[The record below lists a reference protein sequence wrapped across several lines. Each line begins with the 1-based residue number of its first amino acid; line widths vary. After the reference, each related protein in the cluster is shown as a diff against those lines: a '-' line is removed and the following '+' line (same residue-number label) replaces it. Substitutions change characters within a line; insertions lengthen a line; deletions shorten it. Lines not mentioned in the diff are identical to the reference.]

1 MVLLH
6 STLAALSIPLVAAHY
21 KFPDLIVDGVQSAD
35 WEYVRLTWNHY
46 TSEPATDVT
55 AGAIRCYELDDTI
68 AGQTGIATVSAGSTV
83 GFHADNTM
91 GHPCY
96 FSAYLTPADPS
107 ADSNEAGLGETW
119 FKIWEWSP
127 SFSPDTGLV
136 FDSENI
142 VEFNCTIP
150 KSVPSGMRRLNFGL
164 TYVLYRGEQIALH
177 AAGTEGGAQA
187 SHRLFYIACAQLNIE
202 NGGNGTPSPT
212 VSFPGVY
219 SPTDPGILIN
229 IYALP
234 DGFSGYEARKCFE
247 IPSGQMPD
255 DANLRLQLMAPYP
268 QPDAQLSVDEI
279 TNEDLHCGGGAPYGC
294 AMMLILF
301 MLIFYALALW
311 DRYLKLKTK
320 ESNRLYS
327 KVDPSLVLQKPYL
340 LPEGSN
346 ATFPKNHRYAGS

>member
-6 STLAALSIPLVAAHY
+6 SILAALFIPLVAAHY

-55 AGAIRCYELDDTI
+55 ADAIRCYELDDTI
-68 AGQTGIATVSAGSTV
+68 AGQTGIATVSAGSIV

-91 GHPCY
+91 GHPGY

-142 VEFNCTIP
+142 VDFNFTIP
-150 KSVPSGMRRLNFGL
+150 KSVPSGQYLL
-164 TYVLYRGEQIALH
+164 RGEQIALH
-177 AAGTEGGAQA
+177 AAGTEGGAQ
-187 SHRLFYIACAQLNIE
+187 FYIACAQLNIE

-212 VSFPGVY
+212 VSFPGAY

-234 DGFSGYEARKCFE
+234 DGYSGYEA
-247 IPSGQMPD
+247 PGPAVWSG
-255 DANLRLQLMAPYP
+255 
-268 QPDAQLSVDEI
+268 
-279 TNEDLHCGGGAPYGC
+279 
-294 AMMLILF
+294 
-301 MLIFYALALW
+301 
-311 DRYLKLKTK
+311 
-320 ESNRLYS
+320 
-327 KVDPSLVLQKPYL
+327 
-340 LPEGSN
+340 
-346 ATFPKNHRYAGS
+346 

>member
-21 KFPDLIVDGVQSAD
+21 KFPDLIVNGVQSAD

-55 AGAIRCYELDDTI
+55 ADAIRCYELDDTI

-91 GHPCY
+91 GHPGY

-107 ADSNEAGLGETW
+107 ADSNQAGLGETW

-142 VEFNCTIP
+142 VEFNFTIP
-150 KSVPSGMRRLNFGL
+150 KSVPSGQYLLR
-164 TYVLYRGEQIALH
+164 
-177 AAGTEGGAQA
+177 QA
-187 SHRLFYIACAQLNIE
+187 TFYIACAQLNIE

-212 VSFPGVY
+212 VSFPGAY

-234 DGFSGYEARKCFE
+234 DGYSGYEA
-247 IPSGQMPD
+247 PGPAVWSG
-255 DANLRLQLMAPYP
+255 
-268 QPDAQLSVDEI
+268 
-279 TNEDLHCGGGAPYGC
+279 
-294 AMMLILF
+294 
-301 MLIFYALALW
+301 
-311 DRYLKLKTK
+311 
-320 ESNRLYS
+320 
-327 KVDPSLVLQKPYL
+327 
-340 LPEGSN
+340 
-346 ATFPKNHRYAGS
+346 